1 MNKGLLTLFGFLL
14 FLFGFLSLV
23 LSMIGIQM
31 AFLVWID
38 LPGPLFGF
46 LIRLGM
52 IIAGVMIVALAQTDW
67 KREKQE
73 SR

>member
-1 MNKGLLTLFGFLL
+1 MNKGVLTLFGFLL